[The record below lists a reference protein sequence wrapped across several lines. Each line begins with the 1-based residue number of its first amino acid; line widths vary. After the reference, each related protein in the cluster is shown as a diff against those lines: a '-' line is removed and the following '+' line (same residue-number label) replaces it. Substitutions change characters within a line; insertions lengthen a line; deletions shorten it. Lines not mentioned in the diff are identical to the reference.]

1 VLAHYGG
8 IYLDLDDGCARRLD
22 VMLQYPAWMRRTM
35 PTGISNDAMGSVP
48 HHPFFERIVA
58 NLEKYARNYGMPY
71 ITVMSSTG
79 PLMLSI
85 VWKQYK
91 RERRPIEE
99 HVRILMPAEYQDNKW
114 SMFNIA
120 TGSSWH
126 DKDAQTIFWMGRH
139 WILLTVSGFAVAG
152 VVFAILW
159 WAWNSWVSRGRK
171 EKNAFGYGLVPRRE
185 DMGWLA

>member
-1 VLAHYGG
+1 MLAHYGG

-22 VMLQYPAWMRRTM
+22 VMLQYPAWLRRTQ
-35 PTGISNDAMGSVP
+35 PTGISNDAMGAVP
-48 HHPFFERIVA
+48 HHPYFERVISSLQA
-58 NLEKYARNYGMPY
+58 YARNYGMPY

-85 VWKQYK
+85 LWKQYK
-91 RERRPIEE
+91 REARPATEM
-99 HVRILMPAEYQDNKW
+99 VRILMPSEYCGGEW

-120 TGSSWH
+120 EGSSWH

-139 WILLTVSGFAVAG
+139 WVLLTISGFAVAG

-159 WAWNSWVSRGRK
+159 WAWNSWMLRGRGQK
-171 EKNAFGYGLVPRRE
+171 SGYELLSRRE
-185 DMGWLA
+185 NADRMA